1 MPELPE
7 VEVVKRGL
15 EPHLPGRVIN
25 ALRYSGKK
33 LRTEVPLQDMLSL
46 LVNREITGLRRRAKY
61 LIVEMDSGTLLIIH
75 LGMTGKLGLFAENS
89 LELPHDHVTW
99 VLDNG
104 LELRFNDVR
113 RFGSISLVRHD
124 QTGELENTFF
134 KTTGP
139 EPFGA
144 SFSAAYL
151 KKKAAGKSQPV
162 KNFIMNNQVVAGLGN
177 IYANESLYAAGIRP
191 TRPAGKIS
199 NKKWTILVEEIRN
212 VLSWAI
218 SCGGSTISDFLDA
231 SGKQGYFQVNFRV
244 YGRTEEACSQCGS
257 PIKMIKLGG
266 RASFFCP
273 RCQR

>member
-15 EPHLPGRVIN
+15 EPHLPGRVIS

-33 LRTEVPLQDMLSL
+33 LRTEVPFQDMLSL

-61 LIVEMDSGTLLIIH
+61 LIVEMDSGTLLIVH
-75 LGMTGKLGLFAENS
+75 LGMTGNLGLFAENS
-89 LELPHDHVTW
+89 AELPHDHVIW

-113 RFGSISLVRHD
+113 RFGSISLIRHD
-124 QTGELENTFF
+124 QTTELEKTFF

-151 KKKAAGKSQPV
+151 GKKAAGKSQPV
-162 KNFIMNNQVVAGLGN
+162 KNFIMDNQIVAGLGN

-191 TRPAGKIS
+191 TRPAGKVS
-199 NKKWTILVEEIRN
+199 NKKWTILVDKIRE

-218 SCGGSTISDFLDA
+218 SCGGSTISDFIDA
-231 SGKQGYFQVNFRV
+231 SGQQGYFQVNFKV
-244 YGRTEEACSQCGS
+244 YGRTGETCLQCDK
-257 PIKMIKLGG
+257 PIRMIKLGG